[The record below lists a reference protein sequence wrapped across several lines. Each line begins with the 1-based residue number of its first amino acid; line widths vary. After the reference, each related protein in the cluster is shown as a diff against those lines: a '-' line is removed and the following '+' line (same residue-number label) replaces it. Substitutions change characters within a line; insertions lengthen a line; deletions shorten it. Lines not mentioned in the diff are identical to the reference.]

1 MKESSNYADKIAYSI
16 IFLAVLIIGV
26 LSFFFLSCTT
36 TKKVDKQTEN
46 ITEVKTVNIDSIVK
60 LKVDSTARHWMEF
73 VRTLDADI
81 IFNDCDTVF
90 TPGKERVVNT
100 IKYVPGKGF
109 EAVGVKQFKL
119 KESELI
125 KTIDELTLDREHEV
139 NLRIAAE
146 DSLKYYHSMKTTDKK
161 KKSIWWIWFG
171 LGGLTVF
178 ALYNRKKIVSL
189 FKKVV

>member
-1 MKESSNYADKIAYSI
+1 MKDSSNYADKIAYSI
-16 IFLAVLIIGV
+16 IFLSVLIIGI
-26 LSFFFLSCTT
+26 LSFFFLSCNV
-36 TKKVDKQTEN
+36 TKKVDKQTES
-46 ITEVKTVNIDSIVK
+46 ITQVKTINIDSIVK

-109 EAVGVKQFKL
+109 EAVGVKQFKI

-125 KTIDELTLDREHEV
+125 KTIDELTLDREHEI

-146 DSLKYYHSMKTTDKK
+146 DSLKYYHSMKTLDKK
-161 KKSIWWIWFG
+161 TKSIWWIWFG
-171 LGGLTVF
+171 LGSLTMLIIWKSKF
-178 ALYNRKKIVSL
+178 IMSL
-189 FKKVV
+189 FKKVI